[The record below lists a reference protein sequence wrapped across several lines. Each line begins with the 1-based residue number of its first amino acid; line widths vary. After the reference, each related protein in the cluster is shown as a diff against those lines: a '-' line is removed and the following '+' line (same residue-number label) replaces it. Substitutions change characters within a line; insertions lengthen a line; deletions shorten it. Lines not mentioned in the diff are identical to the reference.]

1 MSVIDARFKGMLGN
15 FALDTSFTIPAS
27 GVTCLFGPSGCG
39 KTTVLRCLAGLAR
52 LPGGYLNVGGVIWQ
66 DSKQFLPPHKRP
78 VGYVFQEPRLFPHL
92 SVLDNLK
99 YGMHRAGPASPALR
113 LDSII
118 DLMGIST
125 LLSRS
130 PAALSGGE
138 RQRVAIGRAVLSQPR
153 LLLMDEPIS
162 ALDRDAKNEILPY
175 LETLAQT
182 LAIPITYVTHDFTEV
197 ERLADHLVL
206 FGKNGQVQASGALQV
221 LLSDISLP
229 IARLPEAAMV
239 LAVTIEGYDADY
251 GLTSCSAGGT
261 RFLVPGDLGPSASTR
276 RLRIRAS
283 DVSLAKSEPQDTSLL
298 NILPARIVSFEEA
311 GANQMLILL
320 ELDEAGDKACVLSSV
335 TRKSWDMLA
344 LHIGSRVFAQVKGM
358 ALADA
363 C

>member
-1 MSVIDARFKGMLGN
+1 MSVIDARFKGMLGS
-15 FALDTSFTIPAS
+15 FALDTNFIIPAN

-39 KTTVLRCLAGLAR
+39 KTTVLRCLAGLVE

-66 DSKQFLPPHKRP
+66 DSKQFRPPYKRP

-99 YGMHRAGPASPALR
+99 YGLRRAGPALSALT
-113 LDSII
+113 LDSIV

-130 PAALSGGE
+130 PVALSGGE

-175 LETLAQT
+175 LETLTQT
-182 LAIPITYVTHDFTEV
+182 LAIPIIYVTHDFAEV

-206 FGKNGQVQASGALQV
+206 FGKNGRALASGALQI

-229 IARLPEAAMV
+229 IARLPVAAMV
-239 LAVTIEGYDADY
+239 LSVTIEGYDPDY
-251 GLTSCSAGGT
+251 GLTSCSVGGA
-261 RFLVPGDLGPSASTR
+261 RFLVPGDLGPAASIR

-283 DVSLAKSEPQDTSLL
+283 DVSLAKSEPQDTSVL
-298 NILPARIVSFEEA
+298 NILPARIISFEEA
-311 GANQMLILL
+311 GANQVLILL
-320 ELDEAGDKACVLSSV
+320 GLDEAGDNACMLSSV
-335 TRKSWDMLA
+335 TRKSWDMLG
-344 LHIGSRVFAQVKGM
+344 LRKGSKVFAQVKGM

-363 C
+363 R